1 MAKKPQKEV
10 VEDIVKNLVD
20 SEISGIQALA
30 KDMTERIRQLEEH
43 SVRIKQYANEIEKMA
58 LEASAEKYDK
68 ASLDD
73 LINNLEKTLTKLRKK
88 KSDKGEAATAISR
101 KVSPEPKKSYE
112 KEKKEDVVVAEIPEE
127 VAEEV
132 IEEVS
137 EEISEQAV
145 KPGQYLY
152 TTPEG
157 FVVRKTR
164 R

>member
-10 VEDIVKNLVD
+10 VEEIVKNLVD
-20 SEISGIQALA
+20 SEISGIQAVA

-43 SVRIKQYANEIEKMA
+43 SIRIKKYADDIERLANKA
-58 LEASAEKYDK
+58 ASEKYDK

-88 KSDKGEAATAISR
+88 QTDKGRVT
-101 KVSPEPKKSYE
+101 P
-112 KEKKEDVVVAEIPEE
+112 AEIKSVQLATEAVNRSDSRELEKPPK
-127 VAEEV
+127 
-132 IEEVS
+132 
-137 EEISEQAV
+137 EISESAMKLKQ
-145 KPGQYLY
+145 PLY